1 MIALLAVPAA
11 SGLVPRSVLLLA
23 ATVDADGAGG
33 VVRVSVTNGGSMA
46 LGAVYLEAEVPPGVA
61 VQPDLGTI
69 VGGVWRYVV
78 NLAAGE
84 SAVATLSYQDVVRRT
99 AATVWHFSAQSP
111 GVPSVDLVTSLPASP
126 PDLPAVAGMGLLA
139 AVAILAFLAVRLPR
153 AEQVF
158 LVHRSGM
165 LIGSRG
171 RGLRDADLFSGML
184 IVVQQAIRRGLA
196 DPSAVLEEV
205 RFRNRV
211 LSLVHGDEALVATV
225 SRSPAGGIQRR
236 AAAALRDFESR
247 NAGALRRWS
256 GAPADLAGIQRV
268 IARL

>member
-1 MIALLAVPAA
+1 MSHENAACEFDPDALQVTLRKQVP
-11 SGLVPRSVLLLA
+11 GR
-23 ATVDADGAGG
+23 
-33 VVRVSVTNGGSMA
+33 
-46 LGAVYLEAEVPPGVA
+46 LEA
-61 VQPDLGTI
+61 
-69 VGGVWRYVV
+69 
-78 NLAAGE
+78 
-84 SAVATLSYQDVVRRT
+84 LS
-99 AATVWHFSAQSP
+99 
-111 GVPSVDLVTSLPASP
+111 
-126 PDLPAVAGMGLLA
+126 PAVEEMMAQARQM
-139 AVAILAFLAVRLPR
+139 
-153 AEQVF
+153 EC
-158 LVHRSGM
+158 
-165 LIGSRG
+165 SRG
-171 RGLRDADLFSGML
+171 KEFEIETALREALANAIRHGCGNDPDKSVEVCVACDPARGML

-256 GAPADLAGIQRV
+256 GDPADLAGVQRV